1 MDDRTAHDPPVDQTD
16 AADGDREAE
25 RSCWGCASERG
36 DDHGLG
42 PHCRA
47 ALIARRTSPDTPA
60 LNVLIDKL
68 ASVYAH
74 LCWHCQAALAI
85 GIDGLCGRCR
95 AELR

>member
-1 MDDRTAHDPPVDQTD
+1 MNPVDDQPAHDDHD
-16 AADGDREAE
+16 DD
-25 RSCWGCASERG
+25 RSCWGCTAEPG

-42 PHCRA
+42 STCRA

-68 ASVYAH
+68 GSVYAH